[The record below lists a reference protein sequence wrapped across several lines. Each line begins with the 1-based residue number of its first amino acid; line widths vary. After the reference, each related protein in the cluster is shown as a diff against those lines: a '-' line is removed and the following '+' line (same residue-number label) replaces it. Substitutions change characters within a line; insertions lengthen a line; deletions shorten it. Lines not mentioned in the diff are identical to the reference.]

1 MRAVLL
7 WPGSMMRRYY
17 CGGDLVSFLINLFR
31 VVVMELLY
39 TNVERFDNDYHKVAR
54 WCSSVKHDS
63 SSDISPAP
71 RVSDFNVSQ
80 SGLVDELEAFGCWHT
95 LMVSISLIPA
105 FIQDQRKQ
113 QGVCWGTELSNM
125 VNTSLLGCCCL
136 PKRTTNAT
144 RGCFSWRCTTSR
156 RWRRRRGWKGGRGLS
171 SILSGLL
178 QASRLLPQHQLR
190 RERSHFIRK
199 PRSVCHIETGEGGK
213 NSIQIKY
220 VADVSVA
227 TNFCLWD
234 VVRRYCMVL
243 FKWPRHFW

>member
-113 QGVCWGTELSNM
+113 QGVCWEAQSYRIWLTPLFLAAAA
-125 VNTSLLGCCCL
+125 SLRGPPTRLEAAFLGGA
-136 PKRTTNAT
+136 PPVEDEE
-144 RGCFSWRCTTSR
+144 G
-156 RWRRRRGWKGGRGLS
+156 
-171 SILSGLL
+171 
-178 QASRLLPQHQLR
+178 
-190 RERSHFIRK
+190 
-199 PRSVCHIETGEGGK
+199 GEGERVGGDW
-213 NSIQIKY
+213 
-220 VADVSVA
+220 VAFYQVCCKPLA
-227 TNFCLWD
+227 CYHNIN
-234 VVRRYCMVL
+234 
-243 FKWPRHFW
+243 